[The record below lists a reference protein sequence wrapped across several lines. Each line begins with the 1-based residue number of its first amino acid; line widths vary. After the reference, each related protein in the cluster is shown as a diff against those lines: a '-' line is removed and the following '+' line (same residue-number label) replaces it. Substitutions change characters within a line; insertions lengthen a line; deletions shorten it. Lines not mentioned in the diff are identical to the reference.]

1 MPNDD
6 SRQPLADRGTDARD
20 YAFRVYALD
29 DSGGVR
35 LRDLW
40 DAFWGARLLIL
51 GAALATAV
59 AAYLLTF
66 LITPVYRST
75 VLVSPVTESTEGSGL
90 AALASQVTGLA
101 AIGGFDLSGSN
112 RTAEAVATLRSRA
125 FTEQFIRDRNLL
137 PVLFADAWDAE
148 GKRWISGAP
157 PTMWEAYDLFDS
169 IREVEEDIE
178 TGLVT
183 VEVNWSDPALAAR
196 WANGLVEDVN
206 RILRSRA
213 LKEVEQNLTFLRGEL
228 EKSSQVQLQASIYSL
243 IEAQMQNA
251 MLASVKLE
259 YAFKVID
266 PATVAERRSWPNRLL
281 FAILGL
287 GLGAVAGMLVS
298 VWRASSR
305 RQA

>member
-6 SRQPLADRGTDARD
+6 FRQPPVERATGARD

-29 DSGGVR
+29 DSDGVR

-40 DAFWGARLLIL
+40 NAFWGARRLIVA
-51 GAALATAV
+51 AALGTAV
-59 AAYLLTF
+59 AAYLLSF
-66 LITPVYRST
+66 LITPVYRSS
-75 VLVSPVTESTEGSGL
+75 VLVSPMTESSGGNDL

-101 AIGGFDLSGSN
+101 AIGGLDLSGSD
-112 RTAEAVATLRSRA
+112 RTAEAIATLQSRA
-125 FTEQFIRDRNLL
+125 FTGQFIRDRNLL
-137 PVLFADAWDAE
+137 PVLFAEAWDAE

-157 PTMWEAYDLFDS
+157 PTMWEAFDRFDA
-169 IREVEEDIE
+169 IREVEQDIE
-178 TGLVT
+178 TGLIT
-183 VEVNWSDPALAAR
+183 VQVNWSDPVLAAQ
-196 WANGLVEDVN
+196 WANGLVEHVN
-206 RILRSRA
+206 RIMRSRA
-213 LKEVEQNLTFLRGEL
+213 LREVEQNLTFLRGEL

-287 GLGAVAGMLVS
+287 GLGVAVAMLVA

-305 RQA
+305 RPA